1 MIMRFTTGRF
11 DPALF
16 EEMRRF
22 GQERQAPTL
31 QAVPGFL
38 SYTGGFDRASGQYI
52 GVSVWATEEAAQAGT
67 EATTL
72 IRGEFPP
79 PLPPAEGPLP
89 RYYEV
94 IAQA

>member
-11 DPALF
+11 DPAQF
-16 EEMRRF
+16 EDIQRYAR
-22 GQERQAPTL
+22 ERQATTMK
-31 QAVPGFL
+31 AVPGFQ
-38 SYTGGFDRASGQYI
+38 SFTAGFDRASGQYI

-67 EATTL
+67 EATTR
-72 IRGEFPP
+72 IRHEFPP
-79 PLPPAEGPLP
+79 ALPPAEGPLP